1 MSAALQY
8 QYDCWSE
15 LSYSNDT
22 RQVDRTMSF
31 LNNLMWL
38 TSNALCMINSYGIY
52 GPNTGSW
59 RPPATERTGFWEPR
73 SRGVGSSFGS
83 RGGFPSKA
91 AADVTVCKNEKGA
104 CNYRTVQAAVNA
116 APNNGQKRFVI
127 HIKEGVYEEIVRVPL
142 EKKNVVFL
150 GDGMGKTV
158 ITGSMSVARPG
169 LFTYNTATVGKLSAV
184 LIFFPCTN

>member
-22 RQVDRTMSF
+22 SQVDRTMSF

-38 TSNALCMINSYGIY
+38 TSNALCMINSYDIY
-52 GPNTGSW
+52 GPNTASW
-59 RPPATERTGFWEPR
+59 RPPATERDGFWEPPG

-83 RGGFPSKA
+83 RGGFPSKVV
-91 AADVTVCKNEKGA
+91 ADVTVCKAEKGK
-104 CNYRTVQAAVNA
+104 CSYRTVQDAVNA
-116 APNNGQKRFVI
+116 VPNNGERRFVI
-127 HIKEGVYEEIVRVPL
+127 HIREGIYEEIVRVPL
-142 EKKNVVFL
+142 EKKKVVFL

-169 LFTYNTATVGKLSAV
+169 LFTYNTATVGKLRHF
-184 LIFFPCTN
+184 IPFTD